1 MSRPVPPRRRTRPL
15 LAGAALLA
23 ALAAASAPVG
33 LTAQDGY
40 PRLMAPE
47 RSSQWMRGMGSE
59 ELMMNVGL
67 QFIMKRIDQT
77 APTRMSQ
84 PGQPTYGDCLLF
96 VVSLEGDVSHF
107 GRSSEPV
114 ELMEGMSGADACESA
129 ARGARA
135 RGGGTL
141 LPGDMFFPGD
151 AWIPEGFEFTSD
163 MLFGGEVDGLYVVD
177 EILNVA
183 ANSRDGLVRETG
195 ERWLKNSGNAGN
207 AGIPGHLFVAVLV
220 PSEEREEFT
229 APASVILLA
238 GERPWGMR

>member
-1 MSRPVPPRRRTRPL
+1 MSSPLSARRRPRPR
-15 LAGAALLA
+15 LAGAALLT
-23 ALAAASAPVG
+23 ALAAVSAPTA
-33 LTAQDGY
+33 LTAQEGY

-47 RSSQWMRGMGSE
+47 RSSEWMRGMGSE

-67 QFIMKRIDQT
+67 QFIKPMDKA
-77 APTRMSQ
+77 APRTPARF
-84 PGQPTYGDCLLF
+84 DCLLF

-114 ELMEGMSGADACESA
+114 EVREDMPGSDACDTA
-129 ARGARA
+129 TRGARA

-151 AWIPEGFEFTSD
+151 AWVPEGFEFTSD

-195 ERWLKNSGNAGN
+195 GRWLDNAGNAGN
-207 AGIPGHLFVAVLV
+207 AGAPGYAFVAVLV